1 MTYSDKPMTV
11 EDIQCWI
18 SSEMIDAKNVYEK
31 YWKELVN
38 NDFDR
43 NNPLEVQSANQ
54 RMTYLA
60 HYEHQYKKLESI
72 QMTLGWP
79 RNLYRGQYYEP
90 TSRNLCID
98 LDKCRK
104 NIDYYFTDLIFNEK
118 KRNNTINALNVKG
131 TDV

>member
-18 SSEMIDAKNVYEK
+18 SSEMIDAKNVYER

-54 RMTYLA
+54 RMTHLA

>member
-1 MTYSDKPMTV
+1 MTYSDTPMTV
-11 EDIQCWI
+11 EDIQWWI
-18 SSEMIDAKNVYEK
+18 SSKMIDAKNDYER

-54 RMTYLA
+54 KMTYLS
-60 HYEHQYKKLESI
+60 HYEHRYHNLAWI
-72 QMTLGWP
+72 QTTLGWP
-79 RNLYRGQYYEP
+79 RTEYRDHYYEP

-98 LDKCRK
+98 LDKCK
-104 NIDYYFTDLIFNEK
+104 NNVNYYFSDLLRNEK

-131 TDV
+131 TEI

>member
-18 SSEMIDAKNVYEK
+18 SSEMIDAKNVYER

-38 NDFDR
+38 NEFDR

-60 HYEHQYKKLESI
+60 HYEYQYKKLESI
-72 QMTLGWP
+72 QMILGWP
-79 RNLYRGQYYEP
+79 RTKYRDYYYEP

-98 LDKCRK
+98 LDKCK
-104 NIDYYFTDLIFNEK
+104 NNVNYYFSDLLYNEK
-118 KRNNTINALNVKG
+118 KRNNTINALNVEG
-131 TDV
+131 TEV

>member
-1 MTYSDKPMTV
+1 MTEDKPMTV

-18 SSEMIDAKNVYEK
+18 SSEMIDAKNDYEK

-43 NNPLEVQSANQ
+43 NNPIEIKLANQ
-54 RMTYLA
+54 KMAYLA
-60 HYEHQYKKLESI
+60 NYEYTYKKLESI
-72 QMTLGWP
+72 QRTLGWP
-79 RNLYRGQYYEP
+79 RNSYRGQYYEP
-90 TSRNLCID
+90 TSRKLCID

-104 NIDYYFTDLIFNEK
+104 NINYYFTDLLYNEK
-118 KRNNTINALNVKG
+118 KRNNTINALNVEG